1 MEEIDNGLQK
11 KLNEIKTNVSKSQ
24 TDLEMTFTR
33 SNGEIS
39 GRLTRLDEKVEKVQT
54 WDFIE
59 LKIKEA
65 IEGLQ
70 KELGD

>member
-54 WDFIE
+54 WEFIE